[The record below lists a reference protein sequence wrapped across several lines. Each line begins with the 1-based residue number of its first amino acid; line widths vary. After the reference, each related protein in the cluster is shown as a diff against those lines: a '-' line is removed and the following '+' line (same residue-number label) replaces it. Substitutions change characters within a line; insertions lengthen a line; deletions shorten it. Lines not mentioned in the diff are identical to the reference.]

1 MNINRKELSEKVPSV
16 AAWFQKLESMPSFK
30 ACAAK
35 FGQGV
40 ADFKDCSNSMVA
52 FQKPQAAGGGSAE
65 PAAAVTAAE
74 VKAKENPVTP
84 KEVEKAK
91 ASWKPNAGA
100 NT

>member
-1 MNINRKELSEKVPSV
+1 
-16 AAWFQKLESMPSFK
+16 
-30 ACAAK
+30 
-35 FGQGV
+35 
-40 ADFKDCSNSMVA
+40 MVA
-52 FQKPQAAGGGSAE
+52 FQKPQAVASGAAE
-65 PAAAVTAAE
+65 PAVAVAAAE